1 MASQSSLRGIQ
12 KAAALLIALGP
23 EASAQVLKHFRDTDI
38 ERLTMEI
45 FRMDKVPDEIR
56 ERVLEE
62 FFHMSVTQQYLSVG
76 GAGYARELLE
86 KAVGKER
93 AEELIGRITN
103 LRRPMPFDFVR
114 KTDPSSVV
122 SFLQNE
128 HPQTIALVL
137 AHLPPT
143 TASAILA
150 ALDHDL
156 QADVVTRMATMDR
169 TSPDIV
175 REVERVLQ
183 DKMSL
188 LIADEYSSVGGIEQV
203 AKLLSRVDRATE
215 KAILMR
221 LEERDPDLAEQVRKL
236 LFTFDDLVKLDD
248 RSLQRVLREVDSKDL
263 ALALKAAGE
272 DLKEKVFRNM
282 SSRAAEM
289 LKEEIA
295 LSGPVRLKSVE
306 EAQQRIVNVVRRLD
320 EAEEIV
326 ISRSEEDVIV

>member
-1 MASQSSLRGIQ
+1 MANQLALRGIQ

-23 EASAQVLKHFRDTDI
+23 EVSAQILKHFRETDI
-38 ERLTMEI
+38 ERLTLEI
-45 FRMDKVPDEIR
+45 FRMDKVPDEAR
-56 ERVLEE
+56 EKVLEE
-62 FFHMSVTQQYLSVG
+62 FFHMSVTQQYLSIG

-86 KAVGKER
+86 KAVGKDR
-93 AEELIGRITN
+93 AEELIERITN

-114 KTDPSSVV
+114 KTDPASVV

-137 AHLPPT
+137 AHLPQA
-143 TASAILA
+143 TASAVLG

-156 QADVVTRMATMDR
+156 QADVVLRMATMDR
-169 TSPDIV
+169 TSPDII
-175 REVERVLQ
+175 REVEKVLQ
-183 DKMSL
+183 DKMSV
-188 LIADEYSSVGGIEQV
+188 LIADEYATVGGVEQV

-221 LEERDPDLAEQVRKL
+221 LEERDPELAEQVRKL

-263 ALALKAAGE
+263 ALALKGASE

-326 ISRSEEDVIV
+326 ISRGEEDVIV